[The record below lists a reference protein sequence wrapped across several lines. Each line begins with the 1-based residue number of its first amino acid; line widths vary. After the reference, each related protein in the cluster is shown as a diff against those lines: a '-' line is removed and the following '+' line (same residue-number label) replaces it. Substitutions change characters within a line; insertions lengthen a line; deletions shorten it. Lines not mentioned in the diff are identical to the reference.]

1 MTLYTKPLADPP
13 SHHSPCSFRMLLYL
27 RASQL
32 QMPCRLMS
40 QPCWRLL
47 TRTHGSRNQKG
58 PLPSVHTTWLSN
70 TLTRSIQTIQRVVR
84 KFLRTPPC
92 LRVRTSVL
100 NAWGP
105 FPEVKAAGAKLT
117 THPHPRPR
125 LGMMHLSY
133 ICDVCAAMLPILH
146 APSCVSHDCTQ
157 RAVHNIADRVPDQ
170 WYGKCSTHT
179 CITHL
184 GMSHNPGAQL
194 THT

>member
-1 MTLYTKPLADPP
+1 
-13 SHHSPCSFRMLLYL
+13 
-27 RASQL
+27 
-32 QMPCRLMS
+32 
-40 QPCWRLL
+40 
-47 TRTHGSRNQKG
+47 
-58 PLPSVHTTWLSN
+58 LPSVHTTWLSN

-133 ICDVCAAMLPILH
+133 ICDVCAAMLPIPH